1 MGPRVG
7 GPAGATPLSSPWD
20 LVLLEGTL
28 YIAMAGTHQLWAMRP
43 GSGEIRPHTGTG
55 REALEDGPRE
65 AAAMNQPSGLT
76 TDGQLLYVADSEA
89 SAIRVVEPGPGG
101 TIRTI
106 VGEGLF
112 EFGDRDGVGPA
123 DVRLQHPLGVVW
135 HAGLLSVADT
145 YNHKIKKLDPRT
157 AECRTFLGTGEPGHA
172 DGAARAARFSEPSG
186 VSVAAGRIFIADTN
200 NHAIRVASLPT
211 GDVTTLVLRGL

>member
-1 MGPRVG
+1 
-7 GPAGATPLSSPWD
+7 
-20 LVLLEGTL
+20 
-28 YIAMAGTHQLWAMRP
+28 
-43 GSGEIRPHTGTG
+43 
-55 REALEDGPRE
+55 
-65 AAAMNQPSGLT
+65 MNQPSGLT

-106 VGEGLF
+106 VG
-112 EFGDRDGVGPA
+112 
-123 DVRLQHPLGVVW
+123 
-135 HAGLLSVADT
+135 ADT
-145 YNHKIKKLDPRT
+145 YNHKIKTLDPRT
-157 AECRTFLGTGEPGHA
+157 AECRTLLGAGEPGHA

-186 VSVAAGRIFIADTN
+186 VSIAAGRIFIADTN

>member
-1 MGPRVG
+1 
-7 GPAGATPLSSPWD
+7 
-20 LVLLEGTL
+20 
-28 YIAMAGTHQLWAMRP
+28 
-43 GSGEIRPHTGTG
+43 
-55 REALEDGPRE
+55 
-65 AAAMNQPSGLT
+65 
-76 TDGQLLYVADSEA
+76 
-89 SAIRVVEPGPGG
+89 VVEPGPGG
-101 TIRTI
+101 SIRTI